1 MILNGTHY
9 LKAINDVIALN
20 VGADEIRNALVS
32 LKIGSVPE
40 GACIQLARERLRV
53 ALSLI
58 EHEAA
63 RVEAECKAWEGSD
76 AAQRE
81 AQDHW
86 TIEKLLDQHNGRA
99 AA

>member
-20 VGADEIRNALVS
+20 VGADEVRGALTS
-32 LKIGSVPE
+32 LGHVPQTTTVE
-40 GACIQLARERLRV
+40 HVRELFRTGLRC
-53 ALSLI
+53 I

-63 RVEAECKAWEGSD
+63 RIEAECKAWEGSE